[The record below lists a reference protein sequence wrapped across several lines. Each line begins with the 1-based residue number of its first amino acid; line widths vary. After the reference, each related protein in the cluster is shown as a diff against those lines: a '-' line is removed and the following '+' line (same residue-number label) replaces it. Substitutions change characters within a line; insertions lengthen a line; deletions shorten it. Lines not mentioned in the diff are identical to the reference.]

1 MNKRFSVRQ
10 LVSVCIE
17 ILEEES
23 EVRSYHKT
31 IETAVKA
38 CRVLQKRSDIDEQSF
53 YVVEESSGKEFYVW
67 PSHFSAKI
75 PLSYCNEYLS

>member
-10 LVSVCIE
+10 VVSVCIE
-17 ILEEES
+17 TLEEETKIH
-23 EVRSYHKT
+23 SYHKT

-38 CRVLQKRSDIDEQSF
+38 CRVLQKRNDIDEQCF
-53 YVVEESSGKEFYVW
+53 FVYEESSGKEFYVW

-75 PLSYCNEYLS
+75 PFSYCNEYLS